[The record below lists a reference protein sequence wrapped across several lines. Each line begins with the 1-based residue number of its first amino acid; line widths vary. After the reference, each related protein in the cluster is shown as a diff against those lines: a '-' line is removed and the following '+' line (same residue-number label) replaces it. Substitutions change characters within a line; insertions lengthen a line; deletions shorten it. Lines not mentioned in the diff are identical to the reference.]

1 MEEKDVAYRLG
12 TATHEDIPQ
21 LIELRMAYLL
31 ADFGMLDARAEEI
44 IRGSLPSFFDRH
56 LGGDLFAYAM
66 RCDDGSIV
74 SIALMLVSEK
84 PPNPRFPHGRI
95 GTVFNVFTAPEHRRR
110 GLARQVM
117 GALVEDAR
125 LRGLD
130 LVELNATDD
139 GYGLYKSLGFSDAD
153 LHRPLEHRL

>member
-1 MEEKDVAYRLG
+1 MAYRLG
-12 TATHEDIPQ
+12 TATHEDVPQ

-31 ADFGMLDARAEEI
+31 ADFGTLDATVEDT

-74 SIALMLVSEK
+74 SLALMLVSEK

-95 GTVFNVFTAPEHRRR
+95 GTVFNVFTVPEHRRR

>member
-1 MEEKDVAYRLG
+1 MAYRLG

-31 ADFGMLDARAEEI
+31 ADFGTLDATVEDT

-74 SIALMLVSEK
+74 SLALMLVSEK

-95 GTVFNVFTAPEHRRR
+95 GTVFNVFTVPEHRRR

-139 GYGLYKSLGFSDAD
+139 GYGLYKSLGFSDAA

>member
-1 MEEKDVAYRLG
+1 VAYRLG

-31 ADFGMLDARAEEI
+31 ADFGTLDATVEDT

-74 SIALMLVSEK
+74 SLALTLVSEK

-95 GTVFNVFTAPEHRRR
+95 GTVFNVFTVPEHRRR

>member
-1 MEEKDVAYRLG
+1 MAYRLG
-12 TATHEDIPQ
+12 TATHEDVPQ

-31 ADFGMLDARAEEI
+31 ADFGTLDATVEDT

-74 SIALMLVSEK
+74 SLALMLVSEK

-95 GTVFNVFTAPEHRRR
+95 GTVFNVFTVPEHRRR

-139 GYGLYKSLGFSDAD
+139 GYDLYKSLGFSDAS

>member
-1 MEEKDVAYRLG
+1 MAYRLG

-31 ADFGMLDARAEEI
+31 ADFGTLDATVEDT

-74 SIALMLVSEK
+74 SLALMLVSEK

-95 GTVFNVFTAPEHRRR
+95 GTVFNVFTVPEHRRR

-130 LVELNATDD
+130 RVELNATDD

>member
-1 MEEKDVAYRLG
+1 MAYRLG

-31 ADFGMLDARAEEI
+31 ADFGMLDATVEDS
-44 IRGSLPSFFDRH
+44 IRGSLPSFFERH

-95 GTVFNVFTAPEHRRR
+95 GTVFNVFTVPEHRRR

>member
-1 MEEKDVAYRLG
+1 MGCSLDR
-12 TATHEDIPQ
+12 ATTDDIQ
-21 LIELRMAYLL
+21 KLIELRMAYLL
-31 ADFGMLDARAEEI
+31 ADFGTLDATVEDT

-74 SIALMLVSEK
+74 SLALMLVSEK

-95 GTVFNVFTAPEHRRR
+95 GTVFNVFTVPEHRRR

>member
-1 MEEKDVAYRLG
+1 
-12 TATHEDIPQ
+12 
-21 LIELRMAYLL
+21 
-31 ADFGMLDARAEEI
+31 
-44 IRGSLPSFFDRH
+44 
-56 LGGDLFAYAM
+56 M
-66 RCDDGSIV
+66 RSDDGSIV
-74 SIALMLVSEK
+74 SLALMLVSEK

-95 GTVFNVFTAPEHRRR
+95 GTVFNVFTVPEHRRR

-139 GYGLYKSLGFSDAD
+139 GYDLYKSLGFSDAN

>member
-1 MEEKDVAYRLG
+1 MAYSLG
-12 TATHEDIPQ
+12 TAAHEDIPQ

-31 ADFGMLDARAEEI
+31 ADFGTLDATVEDT

-74 SIALMLVSEK
+74 SLALMLVSEK

-95 GTVFNVFTAPEHRRR
+95 GTVFNVFTVPEHRRR

>member
-1 MEEKDVAYRLG
+1 MAYRLG

-31 ADFGMLDARAEEI
+31 ADFGTLDATVEDT

-95 GTVFNVFTAPEHRRR
+95 GTVFNVFTVPEHRRR

>member
-1 MEEKDVAYRLG
+1 MAYRLG

-31 ADFGMLDARAEEI
+31 ADFGMLDATVEDS

-95 GTVFNVFTAPEHRRR
+95 GTVFNVFTVPEHRRR

>member
-1 MEEKDVAYRLG
+1 MEAKDVAYRLG

-44 IRGSLPSFFDRH
+44 IRGSLPSCFDRH

>member
-1 MEEKDVAYRLG
+1 MAYRLG

-31 ADFGMLDARAEEI
+31 ADFGMLDATVEDS
-44 IRGSLPSFFDRH
+44 IRGSLPSFFERH

-74 SIALMLVSEK
+74 SLALMLVSEK

-95 GTVFNVFTAPEHRRR
+95 GTVFNVFTVPEHRRK
-110 GLARQVM
+110 GLARQVVR
-117 GALVEDAR
+117 ALVDDAR
-125 LRGLD
+125 ARGLD